1 MTLRC
6 LSVMRDAWS
15 LVRRRRMARVF
26 FTRRSRGWYLWR
38 TEAALHCL
46 TQIAGGKGLDW
57 NPGGG
62 AGDET

>member
-6 LSVMRDAWS
+6 LSVMRDDWS

-46 TQIAGGKGLDW
+46 GPHKLPERAPLESGRRSGR
-57 NPGGG
+57 
-62 AGDET
+62 